1 MGFIKI
7 VKDSISGQLADQY
20 REVIRY
26 DKNDDDVLVKK
37 VTTANGVI
45 TNQSRLFVQVGQ
57 CAIYTDNGTIKD
69 IISEPGMYF
78 MDTSAPTT
86 FQTNIFKGIGQTFL
100 ESMKRIAYEGN
111 AITAQA
117 VYFIN
122 LTQTK
127 GYPFGTSSPIMFSD
141 PEWGPMEIRAN
152 GFYSIIVNNPVN
164 LLTNYA
170 GVKDEVRF
178 SEIAELVDGFVVSG
192 LAAALG
198 ALGVSFEKIPSK
210 QLELARTLNDAI
222 DEDISSY
229 GIEIKSVSLN
239 PLTVPEEIQKA
250 MRERASIKLKATS
263 LDQNQANIYTQINT
277 AEAIKDMAN
286 NENGGNGATIMGM
299 NLGSMMGGFAGNT
312 VNNAYQQQPQQQVA
326 GQPSAAVV
334 TGGATCPK
342 CGAVSNGKFCS
353 ECGTAM
359 APAKKICPNCNKELP
374 ENAKFCTDCG
384 TQL

>member
-7 VKDSISGQLADQY
+7 IGDSIGGQLKDQY

-26 DKNDDDVLVKK
+26 DQNDNNILVKK
-37 VTTANGVI
+37 ITTDNGVI
-45 TNQSRLFVQVGQ
+45 TNQSRLFVQPGQ
-57 CAIYTDNGTIKD
+57 CAIYTDNGAIKD

-78 MDTSAPTT
+78 MDTSAPST

-122 LTQTK
+122 LTEKT
-127 GYPFGTSSPIMFSD
+127 GFTFGTSSPIMFSD
-141 PEWGPMEIRAN
+141 PVWGPMEIRAH
-152 GFYSIIVNNPVN
+152 GYYSVKVNNPVN

-170 GVKDEVRF
+170 GVKNEVKF
-178 SEIAELVDGFVVSG
+178 SELSDMVDGYVVSG

-198 ALGVSFEKIPSK
+198 NLGVSFDVVPSK
-210 QLELARTLNDAI
+210 QLELARALNDAI
-222 DEDISSY
+222 DEDIANY
-229 GIEIKSVSLN
+229 GIEIAKVVLE
-239 PLTVPEEIQKA
+239 PLSVPEEIQKS
-250 MRERASIKLKATS
+250 MRERASIKLKAS
-263 LDQNQANIYTQINT
+263 AVDQNQANIYTQLNT

-299 NLGSMMGGFAGNT
+299 GLGSMMGGMAGNT
-312 VNNAYQQQPQQQVA
+312 INNSYQQQTQQPA
-326 GQPSAAVV
+326 AAVV
-334 TGGATCPK
+334 QPTINGVKCSK
-342 CGAVSNGKFCS
+342 CGNISSGKFCS
-353 ECGTAM
+353 ECGT
-359 APAKKICPNCNKELP
+359 PLSNGPKICPKCNKELP
-374 ENAKFCTDCG
+374 ENAKFCSDCG